1 MSLIS
6 PERPIKILLVEDDLA
21 LLEVVRDIL
30 SDAGYQVM
38 TAVNGVEGLKVF
50 RLFHPDLILSDIM
63 MPNMDGFEL
72 LEAVRQMDE
81 GMLVP
86 FIFLSARTERYDTS
100 NARRLGADD
109 YLFKPFSAEELLTA
123 VTARLRRR
131 EQISLFSTREAHLQT
146 VIMLASAIEERDVT
160 TSGHV
165 ERVRALA
172 MAFADFLGWSPEIK
186 MVLEIGALLHDIGKI
201 IVPEHILN
209 KPAPLTDEEMEVMKR
224 HPTSGARILK
234 GVHHLAPA
242 APYVLYHHERWDGKG
257 YPFGL
262 KGEDIPIEGRFLA
275 LVDAYDAMTSDR
287 PYRKGLPRE
296 RAMQIIRE
304 NLGTQFD
311 PDLGERFLYMLT
323 EQTML

>member
-1 MSLIS
+1 MSQIS
-6 PERPIKILLVEDDLA
+6 PVRPVKILLVEDDLA

-30 SDAGYQVM
+30 SDTGYEVM
-38 TAVNGVEGLKVF
+38 TATNGREGLQAF
-50 RLFHPDLILSDIM
+50 RLFRPDLILSDIM

-72 LEAVRQMDE
+72 LEAVRQMEE
-81 GMLVP
+81 GMLAP
-86 FIFLSARTERYDTS
+86 FIFMSARTERYDTS

-123 VTARLRRR
+123 VEARLRRR

-146 VIMLASAIEERDVT
+146 VVMLASAIEERDVT

-165 ERVRALA
+165 DRVRTLAL
-172 MAFADFLGWSPEIK
+172 AFADYLGWSPEIK
-186 MVLEIGALLHDIGKI
+186 MILEIGALLHDIGKI
-201 IVPEHILN
+201 VVPEHILN

-234 GVHHLAPA
+234 GVSHLAPA
-242 APYVLYHHERWDGKG
+242 APYILYHHERWDGRG

-262 KGEDIPIEGRFLA
+262 KGDEIPIEGRFLA

-287 PYRKGLPRE
+287 PYRRGLPRE

-311 PDLGERFLYMLT
+311 PDLGERFLNMLA
-323 EQTML
+323 ESAQL

>member
-6 PERPIKILLVEDDLA
+6 PDRPLKILLVEDDLA

-30 SDAGYQVM
+30 SDAGYSVE
-38 TAVNGVEGLKVF
+38 TAVNGEEGLQAF
-50 RLFHPDLILSDIM
+50 RRFRPDLILSDIM
-63 MPNMDGFEL
+63 MPAMDGFQL
-72 LEAVRQMDE
+72 LEAVRRTDE

-123 VTARLRRR
+123 VEARLRRR

-165 ERVRALA
+165 DRVRSLAL
-172 MAFADFLGWSPEIK
+172 AFADYLGWSPELK
-186 MVLEIGALLHDIGKI
+186 MILEIGALLHDIGKI
-201 IVPEHILN
+201 IVPESILN
-209 KPAPLTDEEMEVMKR
+209 KPAPLTEEEMEVMKR
-224 HPTSGARILK
+224 HPQSGARILQ

-242 APYVLYHHERWDGKG
+242 APYILYHHERWDGKG

-311 PDLGERFLYMLT
+311 PDLGEHFLEMLK
-323 EQTML
+323 ENAFI